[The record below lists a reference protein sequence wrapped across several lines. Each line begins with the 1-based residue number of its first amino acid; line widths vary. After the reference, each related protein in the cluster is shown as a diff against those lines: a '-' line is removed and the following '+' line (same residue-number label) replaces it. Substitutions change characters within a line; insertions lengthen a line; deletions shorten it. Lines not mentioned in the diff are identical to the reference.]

1 MRPRAEPASHSFGSS
16 YQVRSRNRRIIFGSP
31 LDLRTRIAFPKLFAG
46 VHRPNRPA
54 RRQWRAGES
63 AVLRC
68 GLVWLEHA
76 TDARST
82 RTSRFHTHTH
92 TRARTSS
99 PTTPSAAP
107 PQHFAQTHKRA
118 RCPRL
123 ATLAWPSTR
132 SRVSGA
138 ASTLA
143 PRARAP
149 RSRLFPPT
157 APISPIC
164 RTPLFPHLTFY
175 SRVFRPP
182 TTCSAASSLSS
193 RR

>member
-1 MRPRAEPASHSFGSS
+1 MEPHRIPSIPRSFL
-16 YQVRSRNRRIIFGSP
+16 QVSIAPIAPREAVARGGVCCAAAWSCLAGACDRRTEHTHKP
-31 LDLRTRIAFPKLFAG
+31 LP
-46 VHRPNRPA
+46 
-54 RRQWRAGES
+54 
-63 AVLRC
+63 
-68 GLVWLEHA
+68 
-76 TDARST
+76 
-82 RTSRFHTHTH
+82 HTHTH
-92 TRARTSS
+92 ARAHTSS

-182 TTCSAASSLSS
+182 TTSSTASSLSS
-193 RR
+193 RRLET